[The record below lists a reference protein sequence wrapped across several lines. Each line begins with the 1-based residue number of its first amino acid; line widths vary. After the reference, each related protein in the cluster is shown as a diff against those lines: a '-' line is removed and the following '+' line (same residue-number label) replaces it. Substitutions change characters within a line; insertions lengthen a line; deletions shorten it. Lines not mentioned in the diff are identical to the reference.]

1 MPFASET
8 NAREAVIAAA
18 SVITPPAEFT
28 RILLAVPFAS
38 FDLSI
43 AAAVLMSAFTIE
55 SSAIV
60 AVAGSAAIVIVP
72 LPFVI
77 VTPAP

>member
-8 NAREAVIAAA
+8 NARDAVIAAA
-18 SVITPPAEFT
+18 SVITPPAELT
-28 RILLAVPFAS
+28 TILLAVPLAS

-55 SSAIV
+55 SSVILPV
-60 AVAGSAAIVIVP
+60 ASAAIVIVP

-77 VTPAP
+77 VIPEP